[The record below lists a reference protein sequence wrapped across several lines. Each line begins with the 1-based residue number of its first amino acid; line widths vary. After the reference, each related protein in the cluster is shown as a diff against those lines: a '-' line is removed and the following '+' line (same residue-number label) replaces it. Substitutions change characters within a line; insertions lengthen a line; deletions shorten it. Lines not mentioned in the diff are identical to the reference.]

1 MARQSKL
8 GRVTTGLVALGASI
22 KRAKNEMTTPHFKDH
37 FSGHAAE
44 YAEFRPKYPPAVFEF
59 VASLPKRRR
68 TAWDCATGSGQAA
81 VPLADHFERVV
92 ATDASREQIAHAA
105 PHPRVSY
112 AVAPAHASG
121 LEAGS
126 VDLVTV
132 AQALHWLPL
141 EQFLAEVRRV
151 LAPGGA
157 LAIWSYTRPV
167 LAPDLDG
174 TLLAFYSVTCG
185 PYWPPERAL
194 VDSGLTIPLPIDE
207 VTAPT
212 LEIQARL
219 TLHEFGGYVRT
230 WSAARKLAQALGRDP
245 VIEVEDAMRA
255 RWSEENERRLVRW
268 AIHFRAGYLVHRD

>member
-1 MARQSKL
+1 MS
-8 GRVTTGLVALGASI
+8 
-22 KRAKNEMTTPHFKDH
+22 TPQFKDH
-37 FSGHAAE
+37 FSGHAAQ
-44 YAEFRPKYPPAVFEF
+44 YAEFRPKYPPAVFAF
-59 VASLPKRRR
+59 VASLPERRL
-68 TAWDCATGSGQAA
+68 TAWDCATGNGQVA
-81 VPLADHFERVV
+81 VPLADYFERVA
-92 ATDASREQIAHAA
+92 ATDASRDQIAHAL

-121 LEAGS
+121 LAAGS

-141 EQFLAEVRRV
+141 SEFFKEARRV

-157 LAIWSYTRPV
+157 VAFWSYTRPV

-174 TLLAFYSVTCG
+174 TLLAFYSGTCG

-194 VDSGLTIPLPIDE
+194 VDSGLAMPLPLDE

-219 TLHEFGGYVRT
+219 TLREFGGYLRT
-230 WSAARKLAQALGRDP
+230 WSAVRQLARATGGDP
-245 VIEVEDAMRA
+245 VAAVEDEMRA
-255 RWSEENERRLVRW
+255 RWSEEGERRLVRW
-268 AIHFRAGYLVHRD
+268 AIHFRAGYLRAAG